1 MEGNEDH
8 SAMSIHDAISVSSG
22 EAESQEST
30 EQQATEEVQASEVTE
45 TTAQTQET
53 SSETQEEGEKQ
64 ETETDETKEQ
74 DTVASE
80 GSRIIDVIPEEEKS
94 KDQSIDEKSETNQNS
109 LNFGEILNGD
119 FESEEDLSGYIDK
132 QNSLIEELEKAQE
145 PKFANEAV
153 QKLNDY
159 VNNGG
164 TVADF
169 MRVQGAKVDEMS
181 PVEKLSTAL
190 VMEYKITEAQAREHI
205 QETYDLAD
213 DEDGSNN
220 TKAIIDSKKA
230 GDAIRALQADDTP
243 GKGSGLSEEEWNTKN
258 SESQKQEQEAFNAE
272 ETKRMDK
279 WESNV
284 EKTVQTFKEK
294 GVRIDIGG
302 GKLFQYD
309 FGNDAKEVETLVSQA
324 LEGLYQSGAS
334 AEEAPELA
342 REMIEMK
349 FITDNFDKILKAYGN
364 QIANSKNEEWFKE
377 THNPSVIAR
386 GDKMPQQSKELPSAE
401 EAMNKIW
408 SQ

>member
-8 SAMSIHDAISVSSG
+8 SAMSIHDAISASSG
-22 EAESQEST
+22 QVESQEST
-30 EQQATEEVQASEVTE
+30 EQQATEEVQTSEVTE

-74 DTVASE
+74 ETVASE
-80 GSRIIDVIPEEEKS
+80 GSRIIDVIPEETNKEEENS
-94 KDQSIDEKSETNQNS
+94 TENSELDNAS
-109 LNFGEILNGD
+109 LNFGEILEGA
-119 FESEEDLSGYIDK
+119 FESEEDLGEYITFLQSK
-132 QNSLIEELEKAQE
+132 VEELEKVQQPE
-145 PKFANEAV
+145 FANEAV
-153 QKLNDY
+153 QKLNEH

-169 MRVQGAKVDEMS
+169 MRVQGANVDEMS

-190 VMEYKITEAQAREHI
+190 VMQYKITEAQAREHI

-220 TKAIIDSKKA
+220 TKVIIDSKKA
-230 GDAIRALQADDTP
+230 GEAIKALQADDTP
-243 GKGSGLSEEEWNTKN
+243 GKVSGLSEEEWNAKTT
-258 SESQKQEQEAFNAE
+258 ESQRQEQEAFNAE
-272 ETKRMDK
+272 ETVRMDA

-284 EKTVQTFKEK
+284 EKTVQAFKEK
-294 GVRIDIGG
+294 GLRIDIGG
-302 GKLFQYD
+302 GKVFQYD
-309 FGNDAKEVETLVSQA
+309 FGNDAKEVESLVSQA
-324 LEGLYQSGAS
+324 LEGLYQTGAS
-334 AEEAPELA
+334 AEEAPGLA

-349 FITDNFDKILKAYGN
+349 FKSDNFDKILKAYGN

-401 EAMNKIW
+401 EAMNKLW